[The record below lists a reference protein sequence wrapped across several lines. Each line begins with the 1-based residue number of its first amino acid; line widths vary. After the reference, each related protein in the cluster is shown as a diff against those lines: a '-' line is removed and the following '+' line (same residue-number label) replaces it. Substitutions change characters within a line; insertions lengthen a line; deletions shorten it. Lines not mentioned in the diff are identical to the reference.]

1 MYLQPNSRLLFIGDS
16 ITDCGRTRPVGE
28 YNTNG
33 SLGNGYVSL
42 VNAAL
47 GSGFPDYRIKIL
59 NSGVSGDT
67 VLDLKYRWHTDV
79 LALEP
84 DWLSVMIGI
93 NDVWRN
99 FSLFESFSR
108 EITGDLFAETL
119 TELIHQVKSNLQGLV
134 LMTPYYLESNPLD
147 PMRSMMD
154 RFGGIVKEVAAREGA
169 IFVDTQSYFNA
180 VLEWTDPLKLA
191 EDRVHVSLDGHMI
204 LARAFLDGIGFDWER
219 KPGED
224 VEGK

>member
-1 MYLQPNSRLLFIGDS
+1 MLFKPNSQLLFIGDS
-16 ITDCGRTRPVGE
+16 ITDCGRARPVGE
-28 YNTNG
+28 SGSPG

-42 VNAAL
+42 VSAAL
-47 GSGFPDYRIKIL
+47 TAGYPDYRIKIL
-59 NSGVSGDT
+59 NTGVSGDT
-67 VLDLKYRWHTDV
+67 VLDLKYRWQEDV

-84 DWLSVMIGI
+84 EWLSMMIGI

-108 EITGDLFAETL
+108 EITEDLFAETL
-119 TELIHQVKSNLQGLV
+119 TELSYQVKPNLQGLV
-134 LMTPYYLESNPLD
+134 LMTPYYLEPNLQD

-154 RFGGIVKEVAAREGA
+154 RFGGIVKEVAARVEA
-169 IFVDTQSYFNA
+169 IFVDNQAYFDQ
-180 VLEWTDPLKLA
+180 VLEWTDPFILA
-191 EDRVHVSLDGHMI
+191 EDRVHVNLDGHMI

-224 VEGK
+224 VGDK